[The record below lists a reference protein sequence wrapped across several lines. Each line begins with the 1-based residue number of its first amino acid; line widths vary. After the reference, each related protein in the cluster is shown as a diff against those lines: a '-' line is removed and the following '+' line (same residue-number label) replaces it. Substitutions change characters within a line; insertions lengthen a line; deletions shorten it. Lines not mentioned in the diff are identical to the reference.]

1 MNWLVIAR
9 RDFQDARRSRV
20 LGLVVGLFVV
30 LVALITT
37 TSSGSGPTPA
47 EDALWNLHGIAI
59 FLLPIVMLV
68 VGYLAVAG
76 ERETGRIKYLL
87 GLPNRRWEV
96 VAGKFLSRAL
106 VATLAIGL
114 SMLVGLAIMLVRFDS
129 VPVVD
134 AASLGVF
141 MLFFAV
147 VYVGLAVGVSALT
160 ASRARA
166 MAGVVGVYVFFTVYW
181 IAPQVNPID
190 SVSYVVEDLLGLS
203 ARENL
208 YEFIFHL
215 SPSFAY
221 SRLANEQVFGGRVE
235 DGADSVAADAPFYL
249 QDTFM
254 PVILLGWLVLALGV
268 GYLGF
273 RRAELG

>member
-1 MNWLVIAR
+1 
-9 RDFQDARRSRV
+9 
-20 LGLVVGLFVV
+20 
-30 LVALITT
+30 
-37 TSSGSGPTPA
+37 
-47 EDALWNLHGIAI
+47 
-59 FLLPIVMLV
+59 MLV
-68 VGYLAVAG
+68 VGYLAIAG

-96 VAGKFLSRAL
+96 LLGKFLSRAL
-106 VATLAIGL
+106 VAALAIGL

-129 VPVVD
+129 VPVAD
-134 AASLGVF
+134 AAGLGVF

-221 SRLANEQVFGGRVE
+221 SRLTNEQVFGGRIE
-235 DGADSVAADAPFYL
+235 DGAQSVPPDAPFYL

-254 PVILLGWLVLALGV
+254 PVILLGWLALALGV